1 MSRVTGEVYGFG
13 GAKVEPVRVLILA
26 GGRRQTY
33 SLTHLLTYRPRTF
46 AGSMMRIG
54 IFFGGTSREREI
66 SFAGGRTVFD
76 NLDKGLFQPVP
87 MFVDS
92 LGHFILLDWQYLYK
106 GTIRDFFPPVA
117 ALPPSRHPWQLYLEN
132 LGELSEEALMEL
144 ISHVGRRV
152 EASELPKLMDFA
164 FLALHGP
171 GGEDGAIQGLLE
183 WVGIPYSGSGILP
196 SALGIDKIAQKR
208 LMQAVGLA
216 TPNFRVLTEKDWNW
230 GADIVTSFET
240 VSHELGLPLV
250 IKAPRQG
257 SSLGVS
263 IVKKSSVRGITF
275 AHVTSS
281 GTRQS
286 DQGTARDQLA
296 FFEAVGRALFRR
308 TVQWS
313 EWQQLDK
320 SARLALVR
328 QLSDIRE
335 GIGLPVVAQP
345 MRHSHL
351 ASDYEA
357 KTITHPEELFAYLET
372 QLKDFDGVALQSTTG
387 ESQVLVE
394 QFIAGREFSC
404 IVVEDENG
412 QPLALPPTEIVKG
425 SEVFDY
431 RAKYLPGLARKV
443 TPIDLPEADIVRI
456 RQEAQTMFS
465 TFGFEVYARLD
476 GFIQEDGTIF
486 LNDPNTTSGMLP
498 ASFFFH
504 QAAEIGLNPSQFL
517 TYIIRTSLNAR
528 RRGGLKPVQLGAALA
543 QLDGD
548 IRSRQGGTDDRI
560 RVAVIM
566 GGYSSERHISVESG
580 RNIYEKLSSSTKYRP
595 VPIFLA
601 GNSEAFRL
609 YELPINVMLKDNADD
624 IREKIEHAEA
634 GEPAHPV
641 LAKIREEA
649 SLITQI
655 YAGQAI
661 AAPRRISFEELAEM
675 ADEVFI
681 ALHGRPGE
689 DGALQLELE
698 KFGLPYNGS
707 GAASSAVTINKFETN
722 RRLREA
728 GLRVADHRLAQRLE
742 WAADADRFYHEL
754 EQQFPYPFIAKPAD
768 DGCSSAVKK
777 IKNRAELAA
786 FSEQI
791 FRREEP
797 LLAGPAE
804 VLHLGFKE
812 EFPQKDAFLVETLIG
827 PDGAAK
833 FLEVTGG
840 LLTSYDESGALKI
853 EVFEAS
859 EALATGEVLS
869 LEEKFLAGEGQNIT
883 PARYAADPAERQ
895 RISDEVKRVLR
906 QVAEILRIEGYARI
920 DAFVRVRESGAVE
933 VLIIEVNSLPGM
945 TPATC
950 IFHQT
955 ALAGYT
961 PYQFIDRILDFGKA
975 RQARAMIGDN

>member
-1 MSRVTGEVYGFG
+1 
-13 GAKVEPVRVLILA
+13 
-26 GGRRQTY
+26 
-33 SLTHLLTYRPRTF
+33 
-46 AGSMMRIG
+46 MMRIG

-87 MFVDS
+87 VFVDS
-92 LGHFILLDWQYLYK
+92 LGNFILLDWQYLYK
-106 GTIRDFFPPVA
+106 GTIRDFYPPA
-117 ALPPSRHPWQLYLEN
+117 AAYPPSRHAWQLYIEN
-132 LGELSEEALMEL
+132 LGELTDEALNDL

-152 EASELPKLMDFA
+152 EASELPRLMDFA

-208 LMQAVGLA
+208 LMQAAGLA
-216 TPNFRVLTEKDWNW
+216 TPKFRVLSRDNSD
-230 GADIVTSFET
+230 GADATTLTRLSRY
-240 VSHELGLPLV
+240 LGLPLV
-250 IKAPRQG
+250 VKAPRQG
-257 SSLGVS
+257 SSIGVS
-263 IVKKSSVRGITF
+263 IVRDENQPDFQVAVDRARFERSLLR
-275 AHVTSS
+275 
-281 GTRQS
+281 S
-286 DQGTARDQLA
+286 DWEKMD
-296 FFEAVGRALFRR
+296 EAG
-308 TVQWS
+308 
-313 EWQQLDK
+313 
-320 SARLALVR
+320 RLAWVR
-328 QLSDIRE
+328 QLADIRE
-335 GIGLPVVAQP
+335 GIGLPARATAFTPDFKLGQDDEQTLYHP
-345 MRHSHL
+345 EALLDFIDANFPS
-351 ASDYEA
+351 SD
-357 KTITHPEELFAYLET
+357 TITIESL
-372 QLKDFDGVALQSTTG
+372 TG
-387 ESQVLVE
+387 ETQVLVE
-394 QFIAGREFSC
+394 QFVAGREFSC
-404 IVVEDENG
+404 IVIEDERG

-431 RAKYLPGLARKV
+431 RAKYLPGLARKI
-443 TPIDLPEADIVRI
+443 TPIDLPEADIERI
-456 RQEAQTMFS
+456 RQQAQTMFS

-517 TYIIRTSLNAR
+517 TYIIRTSLAAR
-528 RRGGLKPVQLGAALA
+528 RRAGLRPVQLGKQLETLDAAIA
-543 QLDGD
+543 G
-548 IRSRQGGTDDRI
+548 RQGSTDERI

-580 RNIYEKLSSSTKYRP
+580 RNIYEKLSSSTKYQP
-595 VPIFLA
+595 VPVFLA
-601 GNSEAFRL
+601 GSAAEFRL

-624 IREKIEHAEA
+624 IREKIEQAETGHA
-634 GEPAHPV
+634 AHPV
-641 LAKIREEA
+641 LARIRQQA
-649 SLITQI
+649 HGITRA
-655 YAGQAI
+655 YAGQPV
-661 AAPRRISFEELAEM
+661 AAPRRLSFAELAEK

-689 DGALQLELE
+689 DGALQQELE
-698 KFGLPYNGS
+698 KYGLPYNGS

-728 GLRVADHRLAQRLE
+728 GLRVADHRLAYRLE
-742 WAADADRFYHEL
+742 WQADPEAFYRSL
-754 EQQFPYPFIAKPAD
+754 EVEFGYPFIAKPAD

-777 IKNRAELAA
+777 IKTRAELAA

-791 FRREEP
+791 FRDAEP
-797 LLAGPAE
+797 LLAGPAA

-827 PDGAAK
+827 PDGAAH
-833 FLEVTGG
+833 FLEITGG
-840 LLTSYDESGALKI
+840 LLTSYGERGQLHI

-883 PARYAADPAERQ
+883 PARYASDPAERQ
-895 RISDEVKRVLR
+895 RISEEVKRTLR
-906 QVAEILRIEGYARI
+906 QVAEILHIEGYARI
-920 DAFVRVRESGAVE
+920 DAFVRVRQSGAVE

-975 RQARAMIGDN
+975 RSAKLLRTSS

>member
-1 MSRVTGEVYGFG
+1 M
-13 GAKVEPVRVLILA
+13 KV
-26 GGRRQTY
+26 
-33 SLTHLLTYRPRTF
+33 
-46 AGSMMRIG
+46 G

-87 MFVDS
+87 IFVDS
-92 LGHFILLDWQYLYK
+92 QGHFILLDWQYLYK
-106 GTIRDFFPPVA
+106 GTIRDFFPPAA
-117 ALPPSRHPWQLYLEN
+117 ALPSSRHPWQLYLEN
-132 LGELSEEALMEL
+132 LGELSDEALHDL

-183 WVGIPYSGSGILP
+183 WVGLPYSGSSILP
-196 SALGIDKIAQKR
+196 SAFGIDKIAQKK
-208 LMQAVGLA
+208 LLKATGLA
-216 TPNFRVLTEKDWNW
+216 TPDFYVLTAADWDT
-230 GADIVTSFET
+230 ADPAALLSMLGR
-240 VSHELGLPLV
+240 ELGLPLV
-250 IKAPRQG
+250 IKAPHQG
-257 SSLGVS
+257 SSIGIG
-263 IVKKSSVRGITF
+263 IVREEDPTQFK
-275 AHVTSS
+275 A
-281 GTRQS
+281 
-286 DQGTARDQLA
+286 
-296 FFEAVGRALFRR
+296 AVERALFRR
-308 TVQWS
+308 TLTNADW
-313 EWQQLDK
+313 EALDE
-320 SARLALVR
+320 SGRLAWVR
-328 QLSDIRE
+328 QVADIRE
-335 GIGLPVVAQP
+335 GIGLAVAAAVHHP
-345 MRHSHL
+345 DL
-351 ASDYEA
+351 ALSNQTQTFE
-357 KTITHPEELFAYLET
+357 HPEALL
-372 QLKDFDGVALQSTTG
+372 DFLLTAFPSATEVVLTSTTG
-387 ESQVLVE
+387 ETQVLIE
-394 QFIAGREFSC
+394 QFVAGREFSC

-425 SEVFDY
+425 TEVFDY

-443 TPIDLPEADIVRI
+443 TPIDLPEADIERI
-456 RQEAQTMFS
+456 RQEAQKMFS

-476 GFIQEDGTIF
+476 GFIQADGTIF

-517 TYIIRTSLNAR
+517 TYIIRTSLAAR
-528 RRGGLKPVQLGAALA
+528 RRAGMKPVQLAA
-543 QLDGD
+543 QLEALDSAIAG
-548 IRSRQGGTDDRI
+548 RHGSTDERI

-595 VPIFLA
+595 VPVFLA
-601 GNSEAFRL
+601 GSSEEFRL

-624 IREKIEHAEA
+624 IREKIEQAEA
-634 GEPAHPV
+634 GHAPHPV
-641 LAKIREEA
+641 LARIRQEA
-649 SLITQI
+649 AGITGT
-655 YAGQAI
+655 YAGQPV
-661 AAPRRISFEELAEM
+661 AAPRRLSFAELAEK

-689 DGALQLELE
+689 DGALQQELE
-698 KFGLPYNGS
+698 KYGLPYNGS

-728 GLRVADHRLAQRLE
+728 GLRVAEHCLAYRLE
-742 WAADADRFYHEL
+742 WQADPEAFYRSL
-754 EQQFPYPFIAKPAD
+754 ETEFGYPFIAKPAD

-777 IKNRAELAA
+777 IKTRAELAA

-791 FRREEP
+791 FRDQEP
-797 LLAGPAE
+797 LLTGPAE

-827 PDGAAK
+827 PDGAAH
-833 FLEVTGG
+833 FLEITGG
-840 LLTSYDESGALKI
+840 LLTSYDESGALHI

-883 PARYAADPAERQ
+883 PARYAHDPAERQ
-895 RISDEVKRVLR
+895 RISDEVKRTLR
-906 QVAEILRIEGYARI
+906 QVAEILHIEGYARI
-920 DAFVRVRESGAVE
+920 DAFVRVRQSGAVE

-961 PYQFIDRILDFGKA
+961 PYQFIDRILDFGKQ
-975 RQARAMIGDN
+975 RSERVSQTSN

>member
-1 MSRVTGEVYGFG
+1 
-13 GAKVEPVRVLILA
+13 
-26 GGRRQTY
+26 
-33 SLTHLLTYRPRTF
+33 
-46 AGSMMRIG
+46 MRIG

-87 MFVDS
+87 IFVDS
-92 LGHFILLDWQYLYK
+92 QGHFILLDWQYLYK
-106 GTIRDFFPPVA
+106 GTIRDFYPPVA
-117 ALPPSRHPWQLYLEN
+117 ALSDTRHPWQVYIES
-132 LGELSEEALMEL
+132 LGELSPAALTEL
-144 ISHVGRRV
+144 ISHVGRQV
-152 EASELPKLMDFA
+152 EASELPQFMDFA

-196 SALGIDKIAQKR
+196 SAIGIDKIAQKK
-208 LMQAVGLA
+208 LMQAAGLP
-216 TPNFRVLTEKDWNW
+216 TPKFRVLSEKE
-230 GADIVTSFET
+230 ASE
-240 VSHELGLPLV
+240 SHTLMTLRHSLGLPLV
-250 IKAPRQG
+250 VKAPRQG
-257 SSLGVS
+257 SSIGVS
-263 IVKKSSVRGITF
+263 IVRNDDKAEFHK
-275 AHVTSS
+275 
-281 GTRQS
+281 
-286 DQGTARDQLA
+286 
-296 FFEAVGRALFRR
+296 AVDRALFRR
-308 TVQWS
+308 TLLQADWN
-313 EWQQLDK
+313 ELDEA
-320 SARLALVR
+320 ARLTWVR
-328 QLSDIRE
+328 QLADIRE
-335 GIGLPVVAQP
+335 GIGLPVKANALMWNQNSGNAMPELLEHPEALYDFINRHFAQP
-345 MRHSHL
+345 NSFIGDN
-351 ASDYEA
+351 AIE
-357 KTITHPEELFAYLET
+357 
-372 QLKDFDGVALQSTTG
+372 LQSLTG

-394 QFIAGREFSC
+394 QFVAGREFSC
-404 IVVEDENG
+404 IVVEDANG

-425 SEVFDY
+425 TEVFDY

-443 TPIDLPEADIVRI
+443 TPIDLPEADIERI
-456 RQEAQTMFS
+456 RQEAQKMFA

-528 RRGGLKPVQLGAALA
+528 RRGGMKPVQLGAALA
-543 QLDGD
+543 KLDAD
-548 IRSRQGGTDDRI
+548 IQSRQQVADDRI

-580 RNIYEKLSSSTKYRP
+580 RNIYEKLSSSVKYRP
-595 VPIFLA
+595 VPVFLA
-601 GNSEAFRL
+601 GNSEEFRL

-634 GEPAHPV
+634 GEASHPV
-641 LAKIREEA
+641 LARIRQEA
-649 SLITQI
+649 SGITGT
-655 YAGQAI
+655 YAGQPV
-661 AAPRRISFEELAEM
+661 AAPRRISFAELAEKV
-675 ADEVFI
+675 DEVFI

-689 DGALQLELE
+689 DGALQQELE

-742 WAADADRFYHEL
+742 WAADPEAFYRSL
-754 EQQFPYPFIAKPAD
+754 ESQFGYPFIAKPAD

-797 LLAGPAE
+797 LLVGPAE

-827 PDGAAK
+827 PNGAAK
-833 FLEVTGG
+833 FLEITGG
-840 LLTSYDESGALKI
+840 LLTSYDAQGQLQI

-883 PARYAADPAERQ
+883 PARYAQDPAERQ
-895 RISDEVKRVLR
+895 RISEEVKRVLR
-906 QVAEILRIEGYARI
+906 QVAEILHIEGYARI
-920 DAFVRVRESGAVE
+920 DAFVRVRPAGAIE

-975 RQARAMIGDN
+975 RAERATATSN

>member
-1 MSRVTGEVYGFG
+1 
-13 GAKVEPVRVLILA
+13 
-26 GGRRQTY
+26 
-33 SLTHLLTYRPRTF
+33 
-46 AGSMMRIG
+46 MRIG

-87 MFVDS
+87 IFVDS

-106 GTIRDFFPPVA
+106 GTIRDFFPPPA
-117 ALPPSRHPWQLYLEN
+117 SYPPSRHPWQLYLEN
-132 LGELSEEALMEL
+132 LGELPDAALHDL
-144 ISHVGRRV
+144 ISQVGRRV
-152 EASELPKLMDFA
+152 EASELPRLMDFA

-183 WVGIPYSGSGILP
+183 WVGLPYSGSGILP

-216 TPNFRVLTEKDWNW
+216 TPKFRVIDANKIAGQNVLPKL
-230 GADIVTSFET
+230 VQ
-240 VSHELGLPLV
+240 ELGLPLV
-250 IKAPRQG
+250 VKAPRQG
-257 SSLGVS
+257 SSIGVS
-263 IVKKSSVRGITF
+263 IV
-275 AHVTSS
+275 
-281 GTRQS
+281 RQNNE
-286 DQGTARDQLA
+286 T
-296 FFEAVGRALFRR
+296 E
-308 TVQWS
+308 
-313 EWQQLDK
+313 LDK
-320 SARLALVR
+320 AVNRATFWLDLDRKDWEAMGEEERLVWVR
-328 QLSDIRE
+328 QLADIRE
-335 GIGLPVVAQP
+335 GIGLPV
-345 MRHSHL
+345 L
-351 ASDYEA
+351 ANAFTMFTSADSTEA
-357 KTITHPEELFAYLET
+357 EKVITHPEELF
-372 QLKDFDGVALQSTTG
+372 DFINQHFAANVSKSFKREDSIVFQSLTG
-387 ESQVLVE
+387 ETQVLVE
-394 QFIAGREFSC
+394 QFVAGREFSC

-443 TPIDLPEADIVRI
+443 TPIDLPEADIERI
-456 RQEAQTMFS
+456 RQQAQTMFS

-476 GFIQEDGTIF
+476 GFIQDDGTIF

-528 RRGGLKPVQLGAALA
+528 RRGGLKPVQLAS
-543 QLDGD
+543 QLEKLDSA
-548 IRSRQGGTDDRI
+548 IRGRQGGTDERI

-595 VPIFLA
+595 MPVFLTGSA
-601 GNSEAFRL
+601 EEFRL

-624 IREKIEHAEA
+624 IREKIEQAEA
-634 GEPAHPV
+634 GHAAHPV
-641 LAKIREEA
+641 LARIRQEA
-649 SLITQI
+649 SGITST

-661 AAPRRISFEELAEM
+661 AAPRRLSFQELAER

-698 KFGLPYNGS
+698 KYGLPYNGS
-707 GAASSAVTINKFETN
+707 GAASSAVTINKYETN

-728 GLRVADHRLAQRLE
+728 GLRVAEHRLAYRLE
-742 WAADADRFYHEL
+742 WAADPEAFYRSL
-754 EQQFPYPFIAKPAD
+754 EAEFGYPFIAKPAD

-777 IKNRAELAA
+777 LKNRAELVA

-791 FRREEP
+791 FRGQAA
-797 LLAGPAE
+797 LLPGPAE

-827 PDGAAK
+827 PDGAPT
-833 FLEVTGG
+833 FLEITGG
-840 LLTSYDESGALKI
+840 LLTSYDEQGQLRI

-883 PARYAADPAERQ
+883 PARYAPDPVERQ
-895 RISDEVKRVLR
+895 RISDAVKRTLHR
-906 QVAEILRIEGYARI
+906 VAEVLHIEGYARI
-920 DAFVRVRESGAVE
+920 DAFVRVRPSGAVE

-975 RQARAMIGDN
+975 RAAKTAAGA

>member
-1 MSRVTGEVYGFG
+1 
-13 GAKVEPVRVLILA
+13 
-26 GGRRQTY
+26 
-33 SLTHLLTYRPRTF
+33 
-46 AGSMMRIG
+46 MRIG

-87 MFVDS
+87 IFVDS
-92 LGHFILLDWQYLYK
+92 QGHFILLDWQYLYK
-106 GTIRDFFPPVA
+106 GTIRDFYPPVA
-117 ALPPSRHPWQLYLEN
+117 ALPPARHPWQVYLES
-132 LGELSEEALMEL
+132 LGELSEEALAEL
-144 ISHVGRRV
+144 IGHVGRQV
-152 EASELPKLMDFA
+152 QASELPKLMDFA

-196 SALGIDKIAQKR
+196 SAFGIDKIAQKK
-208 LMQAVGLA
+208 LLKATGLP
-216 TPNFRVLTEKDWNW
+216 TPDFYVLTAEDWAT
-230 GADIVTSFET
+230 ADPAATLSMLGR
-240 VSHELGLPLV
+240 ELGLPLV
-250 IKAPRQG
+250 LKAPRQG
-257 SSLGVS
+257 SSIGIS
-263 IVKKSSVRGITF
+263 ILKAEDPALFS
-275 AHVTSS
+275 A
-281 GTRQS
+281 
-286 DQGTARDQLA
+286 
-296 FFEAVGRALFRR
+296 AVDRALFRR
-308 TVQWS
+308 TLTAA
-313 EWQQLDK
+313 EWEELDEHG
-320 SARLALVR
+320 RLAWVR
-328 QLSDIRE
+328 QLADIRE
-335 GIGLPVVAQP
+335 GIGLPVTATAHHADLPAVPGAT
-345 MRHSHL
+345 
-351 ASDYEA
+351 A
-357 KTITHPEELFAYLET
+357 TIFAHPEALL
-372 QLKDFDGVALQSTTG
+372 DFLMTAFPSASAVVLASTTG
-387 ESQVLVE
+387 ETQVLVE
-394 QFIAGREFSC
+394 SFVAGREFSC

-425 SEVFDY
+425 TEVFDY

-443 TPIDLPEADIVRI
+443 TPIDLPEADIERI
-456 RQEAQTMFS
+456 RQQCQAMFR

-476 GFIQEDGTIF
+476 GFIQADGTIF

-517 TYIIRTSLNAR
+517 TYLIRTSLAAR
-528 RRGGLKPVQLGAALA
+528 RRGGLKPVQLTA
-543 QLDGD
+543 QLGQLDAA
-548 IRSRQGGTDDRI
+548 IAARQQVQDDRL

-580 RNIYEKLSSSTKYRP
+580 RNIYEKLSSSVKYRP
-595 VPIFLA
+595 MPIFLA
-601 GNSEAFRL
+601 GNSEEFRL

-624 IREKIEHAEA
+624 IREKIEQAEA
-634 GEPAHPV
+634 GHAAHPV
-641 LAKIREEA
+641 LARIRQEA
-649 SLITQI
+649 AGITGT
-655 YAGQAI
+655 YAGQPV
-661 AAPRRISFEELAEM
+661 AAPRRISFEELAER

-689 DGALQLELE
+689 DGALQQELE

-728 GLRVADHRLAQRLE
+728 GLRVANHRLAYRLE
-742 WAADADRFYHEL
+742 WNADAEAFYRSL
-754 EQQFPYPFIAKPAD
+754 EDEFPYPFIAKPAD

-791 FRREEP
+791 FRQQED

-812 EFPQKDAFLVETLIG
+812 EFPQKEAFLVETLIG

-840 LLTSYDESGALKI
+840 LLTSYDTTGQLQI

-883 PARYAADPAERQ
+883 PARYATDAAERQ
-895 RISDEVKRVLR
+895 RISDEVKRTLR
-906 QVAEILRIEGYARI
+906 QVAEILHIEGYARI
-920 DAFVRVRESGAVE
+920 DAFVRVRQSGAVE

-975 RQARAMIGDN
+975 RAEKIITSN

>member
-1 MSRVTGEVYGFG
+1 
-13 GAKVEPVRVLILA
+13 
-26 GGRRQTY
+26 
-33 SLTHLLTYRPRTF
+33 
-46 AGSMMRIG
+46 MMRIG

-76 NLDKGLFQPVP
+76 NLDKGLFRPVP
-87 MFVDS
+87 IFVDS

-106 GTIRDFFPPVA
+106 GTIRDFFPPPA
-117 ALPPSRHPWQLYLEN
+117 AYPPSRHPWQLYLEN
-132 LGELSEEALMEL
+132 LGELSEEALNEL
-144 ISHVGRRV
+144 ISQVGRRV
-152 EASELPKLMDFA
+152 EASELPRLMDFV

-183 WVGIPYSGSGILP
+183 WVGLPYSGSGILP

-208 LMQAVGLA
+208 LMQSVGLA
-216 TPNFRVLTEKDWNW
+216 TPKFRVVNTQKPVNLHELKQ
-230 GADIVTSFET
+230 
-240 VSHELGLPLV
+240 ELGLPLV
-250 IKAPRQG
+250 VKAPRQG
-257 SSLGVS
+257 SSIGVS
-263 IVKKSSVRGITF
+263 IVREEN
-275 AHVTSS
+275 A
-281 GTRQS
+281 
-286 DQGTARDQLA
+286 AQLWQA
-296 FFEAVGRALFRR
+296 LYRADFSRVLRAD
-308 TVQWS
+308 
-313 EWQQLDK
+313 EWQQLDTHG
-320 SARLALVR
+320 RLAWVR
-328 QLSDIRE
+328 QLADIRE
-335 GIGLPVVAQP
+335 GIGLPVRAMVFDDFKVTQWVAEKVL
-345 MRHSHL
+345 S
-351 ASDYEA
+351 
-357 KTITHPEELFAYLET
+357 HPEDLV
-372 QLKDFDGVALQSTTG
+372 DFLDSSFPSAKVIVIESLTG
-387 ESQVLVE
+387 ESQVLIE

-404 IVVEDENG
+404 IVIEDQNG

-443 TPIDLPEADIVRI
+443 TPIDLPEADIERI
-456 RQEAQTMFS
+456 RQQAQTMFS

-528 RRGGLKPVQLGAALA
+528 RRGGLKPVQLQTQLA
-543 QLDGD
+543 ELDSA
-548 IRSRQGGTDDRI
+548 IQSQRGGTDERL

-595 VPIFLA
+595 IPVFLA
-601 GNSEAFRL
+601 GSSAEFRL

-649 SLITQI
+649 RGITTT

-728 GLRVADHRLAQRLE
+728 GLRVAAHRLAFRAEWQADPAAFYQSLE
-742 WAADADRFYHEL
+742 AEFS
-754 EQQFPYPFIAKPAD
+754 YPFIAKPAD

-777 IKNRAELAA
+777 IKNRAELQA
-786 FSEQI
+786 FSEQM
-791 FRREEP
+791 FRTQAA
-797 LLAGPAE
+797 LLPGPAA

-827 PDGAAK
+827 PDGAAT
-833 FLEVTGG
+833 FLEITGG
-840 LLTSYDESGALKI
+840 LLTSYDENGRLQI

-883 PARYAADPAERQ
+883 PARYAPDPAERQ

-906 QVAEILRIEGYARI
+906 RVAEVLGIEGYARI
-920 DAFVRVRESGAVE
+920 DAFVRVRAGGAVE

-961 PYQFIDRILDFGKA
+961 PYQFIDRILDFGQA
-975 RQARAMIGDN
+975 RQAKSVPGA